1 MAQINDINMESETE
15 TDKINV
21 RDSKKIFTE
30 VEDIISKKNILDKTL
45 KGLLKELERAIRL
58 EQKEFS
64 KKKKNVSVGEKRDPS
79 GFNAKQ
85 PVPIEFC
92 KEPWGCEEGQEVA
105 RTKLTKM
112 VYDYVRENNLQNPKD
127 RRIIFPDDHIKNLF
141 HLKDGDELHFNNF
154 QTYMKRL
161 YNRNFNNESDS
172 QDSEA
177 VEDEEQEEEI
187 IVAPVVSKT
196 EKSKRKKN
204 DKAKN

>member
-1 MAQINDINMESETE
+1 MGINMESETE
-15 TDKINV
+15 TEKMNV

-45 KGLLKELERAIRL
+45 KSLLKELEKTIKL

-64 KKKKNVSVGEKRDPS
+64 KKKKNTSIGEKRDPS

-127 RRIIFPDDHIKNLF
+127 RRIIFPDDHIKELF
-141 HLKDGDELHFNNF
+141 HLKEGDELHFNNF

-161 YNRNFNNESDS
+161 YNRNFEDSES
-172 QDSEA
+172 QDDSSA
-177 VEDEEQEEEI
+177 VEEEEEEEEI
-187 IVAPVVSKT
+187 KVAPVVLK
-196 EKSKRKKN
+196 
-204 DKAKN
+204 